1 MAGAARVCHDR
12 TMALALMKLY
22 NALKKAGV
30 SEDDATDAAA
40 EVAEY
45 EGRLSTV
52 ERHLEVLQTK
62 INIVLVLL
70 GGIVLRL
77 IFL

>member
-1 MAGAARVCHDR
+1 MARPARVCYGWA
-12 TMALALMKLY
+12 MALALMKLY
-22 NALKKAGV
+22 TALKKAGV
-30 SEDDATDAAA
+30 PDDDATEAAA

-45 EGRLSTV
+45 ENRLGAV

-62 INIVLVLL
+62 SNIVLVLL
-70 GGIVLRL
+70 GGVVLRL

>member
-1 MAGAARVCHDR
+1 
-12 TMALALMKLY
+12 MALALMKLY
-22 NALKKAGV
+22 TALKKAGV
-30 SEDDATDAAA
+30 SDEDATDAAG
-40 EVAEY
+40 EVAAY

-62 INIVLVLL
+62 TNIVLVLL

>member
-1 MAGAARVCHDR
+1 MASPARVCYAWA
-12 TMALALMKLY
+12 MALALMKLY
-22 NALKKAGV
+22 NALKNAGV
-30 SEDDATDAAA
+30 PDAEATDAAA

-45 EGRLSTV
+45 ENRLSTV

-62 INIVLVLL
+62 TNIVLVLL
-70 GGIVLRL
+70 GGIALRL

>member
-1 MAGAARVCHDR
+1 
-12 TMALALMKLY
+12 MALALMKLY
-22 NALKKAGV
+22 TALKKAGTPD
-30 SEDDATDAAA
+30 EDATNAAA
-40 EVAEY
+40 EVAAY

-62 INIVLVLL
+62 TNIVLVLL
-70 GGIVLRL
+70 GGIALRL

>member
-1 MAGAARVCHDR
+1 MASLVRVCYDR
-12 TMALALMKLY
+12 AMALALMKLY
-22 NALKKAGV
+22 SALKKVGV
-30 SEDDATDAAA
+30 PDDDATAAAA

-62 INIVLVLL
+62 TTIVLVLL
-70 GGIVLRL
+70 GGIALRL